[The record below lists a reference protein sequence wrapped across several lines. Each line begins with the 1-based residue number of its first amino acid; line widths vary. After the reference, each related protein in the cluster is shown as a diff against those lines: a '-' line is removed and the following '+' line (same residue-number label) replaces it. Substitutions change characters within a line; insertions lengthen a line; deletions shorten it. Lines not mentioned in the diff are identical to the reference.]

1 MITEIIPT
9 NNFELFVTTD
19 DGQSGTFDVKPYLQ
33 AEAFAP
39 LKNPRE
45 FNRVNNGKY
54 FVSWACG
61 ADLSIDTIRARW
73 TPTEQNGQK

>member
-1 MITEIIPT
+1 MITEIVAKSD
-9 NNFELFVTTD
+9 FELFVKTD
-19 DGQSGTFDVKPYLQ
+19 DGQSGTFDVKPYLH

-45 FNRVNNGKY
+45 FGRVNNGKY

-61 ADLSIDTIRARW
+61 ADLSIDTILARW
-73 TPTEQNGQK
+73 KPTAPNGRK